1 MKLLA
6 SARNRWLLLAALWV
20 VLLVLGVGGFLQQA
34 GDGGFHRTFLDNLYL
49 TMQLAALDYEG
60 GDDALNW
67 RLQVARFA
75 APVMAASTV
84 LQTASL
90 VFVEQ
95 YRQFRL
101 RFASGHTIVCGL
113 GDTGTRI
120 AQAFAANGDTVV
132 GIESDSTSAGVA
144 AARSSDITVVIGDA
158 TDAETLKT
166 ARVGRAAR
174 LVCVSGDDAANL
186 QISIAAADLPR
197 SATAALRCAVH
208 LAEAELATFLRS
220 ADLDASKQIR
230 VTFFNVHERA
240 ARTLVAENPPF
251 VDDTTA
257 NHVVVMGL
265 GQLGRNLVI
274 ALAQA
279 WADRRGDEPLPIT
292 LVDRVA
298 SGRWEAMCMQHPAL
312 REVCAPTVFDVDLGA
327 PRSDDVDRLR
337 IAVAERRPSWVCM
350 AFEDESLAL
359 STALFAQRGLGINS
373 APIVVRT
380 RTESGLG
387 ALIHGHTSA
396 GKSNL
401 QIFPFLERT
410 CTVAAVDAGIRE
422 QLARAVHEQYLADAT
437 DAGGS
442 SDLRRPWD
450 DLADE
455 QRDPSRR
462 RVDGL
467 IGDLDS
473 LGYSLVPLRRW
484 GAPVVELTGD
494 EVAGLAERE
503 HERWRVDRTA
513 AGWTWAPVRDNV
525 AKHNP
530 LLVGWADLSAD
541 ARRVNVDA
549 ARALPAM
556 LARAGY
562 EPVRNAPII

>member
-1 MKLLA
+1 MRLLA

-20 VLLVLGVGGFLQQA
+20 LLLVLGIGGFLQQA
-34 GDGGFHRTFLDNLYL
+34 GDGGIHRTFLDNLYL
-49 TMQLAALDYEG
+49 TLQLAALDYKG
-60 GDDALNW
+60 GDQALNW

-101 RFASGHTIVCGL
+101 RFVSDHTVVCGL
-113 GDTGTRI
+113 GDVGARI
-120 AQAFAANGDTVV
+120 AQSFAAAGTTVV
-132 GIESDSTSAGVA
+132 AVESDASAGGVA
-144 AARSSDITVVIGDA
+144 AARGSNITVVIGDA
-158 TDAETLKT
+158 TDPATLET

-186 QISIAAADLPR
+186 QISIVAADLSR
-197 SATAALRCAVH
+197 SSTAALRCAVH
-208 LAEAELATFLRS
+208 LADAELAEFLRS
-220 ADLDASKQIR
+220 ADLDASQQIR

-251 VDDTTA
+251 VEEDAA

-265 GQLGRNLVI
+265 GQLGRNLVV
-274 ALAQA
+274 AVAQA
-279 WADRRGDEPLPIT
+279 WADRPGDEPLPIT

-312 REVCAPTVFDVDLGA
+312 REVCAPTVFDFDLGA
-327 PRSDDVDRLR
+327 PRADDVERLR
-337 IAVAERRPSWVCM
+337 AAVTAQQPSWVCM

-359 STALFAQRGLGINS
+359 STALLAQRGLGISS

-387 ALIHGHTSA
+387 ALIHSHTYA
-396 GKSNL
+396 GRSNL
-401 QIFPFLERT
+401 RIFPFLERT

-422 QLARAVHEQYLADAT
+422 QLARAVHEQYLADASGT
-437 DAGGS
+437 SAS
-442 SDLRRPWD
+442 SDLRRSWD
-450 DLADE
+450 ELGEE

-462 RVDGL
+462 RVDGV
-467 IGDLDS
+467 IGDFDA
-473 LGYSLVPLRRW
+473 LGYSLAPLRRW
-484 GAPVVELTGD
+484 GAPVVELTED
-494 EVAGLAERE
+494 EVARLAERE
-503 HERWRVDRTA
+503 HERWRAERA
-513 AGWTWAPVRDNV
+513 QAGWTYAPTRDNV

-530 LLVGWADLSAD
+530 LLVAWSDLTDD
-541 ARRVNVDA
+541 ARRFNVDA
-549 ARALPAM
+549 ARAMPAM

-562 EPVRNAPII
+562 EPVRSAAII

>member
-1 MKLLA
+1 MKLLG
-6 SARNRWLLLAALWV
+6 SARNRWLVLAFLWV
-20 VLLVLGVGGFLQQA
+20 LLLILGIGGFLQQA
-34 GDGGFHRTFLDNLYL
+34 GDGGLHRTFLDNLYL

-84 LQTASL
+84 LLTASL

-113 GDTGTRI
+113 GETGLRI
-120 AQAFAANGDTVV
+120 AQAFAAQGATVV
-132 GIESDSTSAGVA
+132 AVEPDGSSGGVA
-144 AARSSDITVVIGDA
+144 AARASNITVVVGEP
-158 TDAETLKT
+158 TDQGVLKT
-166 ARVGRAAR
+166 VRVGRAAR
-174 LVCVSGDDAANL
+174 LVCVSDDDAINL
-186 QISIAAADLPR
+186 QVSVAAADLPR
-197 SATAALRCAVH
+197 SSTSALRCAVH
-208 LAEAELATFLRS
+208 LADAELAAFLRS
-220 ADLDASKQIR
+220 TDLDASKQIR

-251 VDDTTA
+251 VDDDAA
-257 NHVVVMGL
+257 NHVLVLGL

-279 WADRRGDEPLPIT
+279 WADRPGDAPLPIT
-292 LVDRVA
+292 MVDRVA

-312 REVCAPTVFDVDLGA
+312 REVCAPTVFDFDLGA
-327 PRSDDVDRLR
+327 PRADDVERLR
-337 IAVAERRPSWVCM
+337 AEVAEREPTWVCM
-350 AFEDESLAL
+350 AFDDESLAL
-359 STALFAQRGLGINS
+359 SAALLAQRGLGITS

-396 GKSNL
+396 GQSNL
-401 QIFPFLERT
+401 RIFPFLERT
-410 CTVAAVDAGIRE
+410 CTVATVDAGIRE
-422 QLARAVHEQYLADAT
+422 LLARAVHEQYLADTT
-437 DAGGS
+437 DTSGS

-450 DLADE
+450 ELGEDE
-455 QRDPSRR
+455 RDPSRR
-462 RVDGL
+462 RVDGV
-467 IGDLDS
+467 IGDLDV
-473 LGYSLVPLRRW
+473 LGYSLAPLRRW
-484 GAPVVELTGD
+484 GEPVVELSND
-494 EVAGLAERE
+494 DLSRVAERE
-503 HERWRVDRTA
+503 HERWRAERTK
-513 AGWTWAPVRDNV
+513 AGWTWAPTRDNV

-530 LLVGWADLSAD
+530 LLVGWSELTDD
-541 ARRVNVDA
+541 ARRLNIDA

-562 EPVRNAPII
+562 EPVRKAAII

>member
-20 VLLVLGVGGFLQQA
+20 VLLVLGIGGFLQQA
-34 GDGGFHRTFLDNLYL
+34 DDGGFHRTFLDNLYL
-49 TMQLAALDYEG
+49 TLQLAALDYSA
-60 GDDALNW
+60 GDEALNW

-101 RFASGHTIVCGL
+101 RFVSGHTIVCGL
-113 GDTGTRI
+113 GDVGARI
-120 AQAFAANGDTVV
+120 AQSFAATGTTVV
-132 GIESDSTSAGVA
+132 AVESDVNTPGVP
-144 AARSSDITVVIGDA
+144 AARSSNITVVVGDA
-158 TDAETLKT
+158 TDAATLET

-186 QISIAAADLPR
+186 QISIVAADVKR
-197 SATAALRCAVH
+197 SATSALRCAVH
-208 LAEAELATFLRS
+208 LADAELADFLRT
-220 ADLDASKQIR
+220 ADLDASQQIR

-251 VDDTTA
+251 VEEDAA

-265 GQLGRNLVI
+265 GQLGRNVVVS
-274 ALAQA
+274 LAQT
-279 WADRRGDEPLPIT
+279 WADRPGDAPLQIT

-298 SGRWEAMCMQHPAL
+298 TGRWEAMCMQHPAL
-312 REVCAPTVFDVDLGA
+312 REVCAPMVFDFDLGA
-327 PRSDDVDRLR
+327 PRADDVERLR
-337 IAVAERRPSWVCM
+337 AALAERPPTWVCM

-359 STALFAQRGLGINS
+359 STALLAQRGLGISS

-396 GKSNL
+396 GRRNL
-401 QIFPFLERT
+401 RIFPFLERT

-437 DAGGS
+437 DTSAS
-442 SDLRRPWD
+442 SDLRRSWD
-450 DLADE
+450 ELDE
-455 QRDPSRR
+455 DQRDPSRR
-462 RVDGL
+462 RVDGV
-467 IGDLDS
+467 IGDLDV

-484 GAPVVELTGD
+484 GAPVVQLTED
-494 EVAGLAERE
+494 EVVRIAERE
-503 HERWRVDRTA
+503 HERWRTERTE
-513 AGWTWAPVRDNV
+513 AGWTWAATRDNV

-530 LLVGWADLSAD
+530 LLVAWGDLTDD
-541 ARRVNVDA
+541 ARRFNVDA
-549 ARALPAM
+549 TRALPKM

-562 EPVRNAPII
+562 EPVRSAAII

>member
-20 VLLVLGVGGFLQQA
+20 VLLVLGIGGFLQQA
-34 GDGGFHRTFLDNLYL
+34 GDAGLHRTFLDNLYL
-49 TMQLAALDYEG
+49 TMQLAALDYSA
-60 GDDALNW
+60 GDEALNW

-101 RFASGHTIVCGL
+101 RFVSGHTIVCGL

-120 AQAFAANGDTVV
+120 AQAFAASGATVV
-132 GIESDSTSAGVA
+132 AVESDATAEGVA
-144 AARSSDITVVIGDA
+144 VARSGDITVVIGDA
-158 TDAETLKT
+158 TDPETLET

-174 LVCVSGDDAANL
+174 LLCVSGHDAANL

-197 SATAALRCAVH
+197 SSTAALRCAVH
-208 LAEAELATFLRS
+208 LADAELADFLRG
-220 ADLDASKQIR
+220 ADLDPSKQIR

-251 VDDTTA
+251 VDDNA

-274 ALAQA
+274 AVAQA
-279 WADRRGDEPLPIT
+279 WANRPGDERLSIT

-312 REVCAPTVFDVDLGA
+312 REVCAPTVFDFDLGA
-327 PRSDDVDRLR
+327 PRRDDVERLR
-337 IAVAERRPSWVCM
+337 AAVTAQQPTWVCM

-359 STALFAQRGLGINS
+359 STALFAQRGLGIDS

-387 ALIHGHTSA
+387 ALIHGHTAA

-401 QIFPFLERT
+401 QVFPFLERT
-410 CTVAAVDAGIRE
+410 CTVATVDAGIRE

-437 DAGGS
+437 DTATS

-450 DLADE
+450 ELVDE
-455 QRDPSRR
+455 QRDPSRG
-462 RVDGL
+462 RVDGV

-473 LGYSLVPLRRW
+473 LGYYLAPLRRW
-484 GAPVVELTGD
+484 GAPVVELTED
-494 EVAGLAERE
+494 ELARLAERE
-503 HERWRVDRTA
+503 HERWRADRTA

-530 LLVGWADLSAD
+530 LLVAWADLSED
-541 ARRVNVDA
+541 ARRLNVEA

-562 EPVRNAPII
+562 EPVRNAAII

>member
-20 VLLVLGVGGFLQQA
+20 LLLVFGVGGFLQQA

-101 RFASGHTIVCGL
+101 RFVSGHTIVCGL

-120 AQAFAANGDTVV
+120 AQAFAASGATVV
-132 GIESDSTSAGVA
+132 AVEADATAAGVA
-144 AARSSDITVVIGDA
+144 VARSSDITVVIGDA
-158 TDAETLKT
+158 TDPDTLKT
-166 ARVGRAAR
+166 VRVGRAAR

-186 QISIAAADLPR
+186 QISIAAADLSR

-208 LAEAELATFLRS
+208 LADAELAAFLRG

-240 ARTLVAENPPF
+240 ARTLVAETPPF
-251 VDDTTA
+251 VDDTA
-257 NHVVVMGL
+257 NHVVVLGL

-279 WADRRGDEPLPIT
+279 WADRPGDEPLPIT

-312 REVCAPTVFDVDLGA
+312 REVCAPTVFDFDLGA
-327 PRSDDVDRLR
+327 PRPDDVERLR
-337 IAVAERRPSWVCM
+337 AAVAERQPTWVCV

-359 STALFAQRGLGINS
+359 STALFAERGLSVDS

-410 CTVAAVDAGIRE
+410 CTVAAVDEGIRE

-437 DAGGS
+437 DTAGS

-450 DLADE
+450 ELVDE

-462 RVDGL
+462 RVDGV

-473 LGYSLVPLRRW
+473 LGYHLAPLRRW
-484 GAPVVELTGD
+484 GAPVVDLSVDELTR
-494 EVAGLAERE
+494 LAERE
-503 HERWRVDRTA
+503 HERWRADRMA
-513 AGWTWAPVRDNV
+513 AGWTWASARDNV

-530 LLVGWADLSAD
+530 LLVAWADLSED
-541 ARRVNVDA
+541 ARRLNVEA

-562 EPVRNAPII
+562 EPVRNVAII

>member
-20 VLLVLGVGGFLQQA
+20 MLLVLGIGGFLQQA
-34 GDGGFHRTFLDNLYL
+34 DDGGFHRSFLENLYL
-49 TMQLAALDYEG
+49 TMQLAALDYSA
-60 GDDALNW
+60 GDESLNW

-101 RFASGHTIVCGL
+101 RFVSGHTVVCGL

-120 AQAFAANGDTVV
+120 AQAFAASGATVV
-132 GIESDSTSAGVA
+132 AVESDASAAGVA
-144 AARSSDITVVIGDA
+144 VARSSDITVVIGDA
-158 TDAETLKT
+158 TDPDTLGT
-166 ARVGRAAR
+166 VRVGRAAR

-197 SATAALRCAVH
+197 STAAALRCAVH
-208 LAEAELATFLRS
+208 LADAELAALLRG

-240 ARTLVAENPPF
+240 ARTLVAETPPF
-251 VDDTTA
+251 ADDHA
-257 NHVVVMGL
+257 NHVVVVGL

-279 WADRRGDEPLPIT
+279 WADRPGDEPLSIT

-312 REVCAPTVFDVDLGA
+312 REVCAPTVFDFDLGA
-327 PRSDDVDRLR
+327 PRTDDVERLR
-337 IAVAERRPSWVCM
+337 AAVAERPPTWVCM

-359 STALFAQRGLGINS
+359 STALFAQRGLSINS

-410 CTVAAVDAGIRE
+410 CTVAAVDEGIRE

-437 DAGGS
+437 DIAGS

-450 DLADE
+450 ELVDD

-462 RVDGL
+462 RVDGV

-473 LGYSLVPLRRW
+473 LGYYLAPLRRW
-484 GAPVVELTGD
+484 GAPVVELTGV
-494 EVAGLAERE
+494 ELARLAERE
-503 HERWRVDRTA
+503 HERWRADRHA

-530 LLVGWADLSAD
+530 LLVSWAELSED
-541 ARRVNVDA
+541 ARRLNIEA

-562 EPVRNAPII
+562 EPVRKAEII

>member
-6 SARNRWLLLAALWV
+6 SARNRWLVLAGLWV
-20 VLLVLGVGGFLQQA
+20 VLLVLGIGGFLQQA
-34 GDGGFHRTFLDNLYL
+34 REGGFHRTFLDNLYL

-60 GDDALNW
+60 GDEALNW

-101 RFASGHTIVCGL
+101 RFVSGHTIVCGL

-120 AQAFAANGDTVV
+120 AQAFAASGATVV
-132 GIESDSTSAGVA
+132 AVESDAGAGGVA
-144 AARSSDITVVIGDA
+144 VVRSSDITVVVGDA
-158 TDAETLKT
+158 TDPETLET

-197 SATAALRCAVH
+197 SATTALRCAVH
-208 LAEAELATFLRS
+208 LADAELAAFLRG

-240 ARTLVAENPPF
+240 ARTLVAETPPF
-251 VDDTTA
+251 VDDTA
-257 NHVVVMGL
+257 NHIVVMGL

-279 WADRRGDEPLPIT
+279 WADRPGDEPLPIT

-312 REVCAPTVFDVDLGA
+312 REVCAPTVFDFDLVA
-327 PRSDDVDRLR
+327 PRPDDVERLR
-337 IAVAERRPSWVCM
+337 TAVAERQPTWVCM

-359 STALFAQRGLGINS
+359 STALFAQLGLGIS
-373 APIVVRT
+373 AAPIVVRT

-401 QIFPFLERT
+401 QVFPFLERT
-410 CTVAAVDAGIRE
+410 CTVEAIDAGIRE

-437 DAGGS
+437 DTAGS

-450 DLADE
+450 ELVDE

-473 LGYSLVPLRRW
+473 LGYYLAPLRRW

-494 EVAGLAERE
+494 ELARLAERE
-503 HERWRVDRTA
+503 HDRWRADRTA

-530 LLVGWADLSAD
+530 LLVGWSDLSDD
-541 ARRVNVDA
+541 ARRLNFA
-549 ARALPAM
+549 GARALPAM

-562 EPVRNAPII
+562 EPVRKDAII